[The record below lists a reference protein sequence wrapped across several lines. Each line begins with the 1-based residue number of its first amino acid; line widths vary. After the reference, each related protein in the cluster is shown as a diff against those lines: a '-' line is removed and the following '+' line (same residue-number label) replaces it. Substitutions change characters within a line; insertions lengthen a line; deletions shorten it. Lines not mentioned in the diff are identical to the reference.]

1 MELSTLIAK
10 IFSLIYITSGLAI
23 LLGTLKIRDFI
34 DQFEKAPILTFLSG
48 CIAIIFGMILVNY
61 HNIWLL
67 NWTVLITIISWLML
81 FIGIIFVI
89 LPNSIAYLKKF
100 IRATPF
106 WGIPML
112 ILGLIF
118 AYFGFIA

>member
-10 IFSLIYITSGLAI
+10 IFSLIYIASGLAI
-23 LLGTLKIRDFI
+23 LLVTHKIRDFI

>member
-23 LLGTLKIRDFI
+23 LLGTLKISDFI
-34 DQFEKAPILTFLSG
+34 NQFEKAPILTFLSG
-48 CIAIIFGMILVNY
+48 CMAIIFGMILVNY

-89 LPNSIAYLKKF
+89 LPNSIASLKKF